1 MYIDYTD
8 PSTEYI
14 QNEINYANE
23 EPQLKHKQKQKQK
36 QTEVQTLELTYGHL
50 GRLMQSAEIL
60 AYKLNIIKKNTLLKY
75 QGYDTFE
82 VGLKKD
88 TDTIKY
94 DVINFLDFYEKAIIL
109 HNKNYKYVPP
119 KSINELINDLNLWKQ
134 NASADDKRFFQS
146 ILDLIQTG
154 SYNTSL
160 FPDENFLYQKAM
172 KDNAKFKKD
181 AGFWKTFSVP
191 ILKFLSNLIKK
202 TQEKVNNNPNYRPDI
217 HFGSKPVNNDYLKAA
232 VEIKNKEIE
241 INAKLNEINNI
252 LCDISPQK
260 KNLQL
265 LVNAVKNFNILYS
278 EIKKKYGDE
287 IQLDLNSIT
296 LLKNLISS
304 KNLDSETYKLLNNL
318 SIDIDPESFQ

>member
-1 MYIDYTD
+1 MIIDYTD

-23 EPQLKHKQKQKQK
+23 EPQLKHKQKQMQK
-36 QTEVQTLELTYGHL
+36 QTEAQTLELTYGHL

-60 AYKLNIIKKNTLLKY
+60 AYKLNIIKKNTPLKY
-75 QGYDTFE
+75 QVYDTFE

-134 NASADDKRFFQS
+134 NASADDKRFFQA
-146 ILDLIQTG
+146 ILYLIQTG

>member
-23 EPQLKHKQKQKQK
+23 EPQLKHKQKQMQK

-60 AYKLNIIKKNTLLKY
+60 AYKLNIIKKNTPLKY

-134 NASADDKRFFQS
+134 NASADDKRFFQA

-287 IQLDLNSIT
+287 IQLDLNSLT

>member
-1 MYIDYTD
+1 MIIDYTD

-23 EPQLKHKQKQKQK
+23 EPQLKHKQKQQQK

-60 AYKLNIIKKNTLLKY
+60 AYKLNIIKKNTPLKY
-75 QGYDTFE
+75 QGYYTFE
-82 VGLKKD
+82 VVLKKD

-94 DVINFLDFYEKAIIL
+94 DFINFLDFYEKSIIL

-134 NASADDKRFFQS
+134 NASADDKRFFQA

-181 AGFWKTFSVP
+181 AGF
-191 ILKFLSNLIKK
+191 
-202 TQEKVNNNPNYRPDI
+202 
-217 HFGSKPVNNDYLKAA
+217 
-232 VEIKNKEIE
+232 
-241 INAKLNEINNI
+241 
-252 LCDISPQK
+252 
-260 KNLQL
+260 
-265 LVNAVKNFNILYS
+265 
-278 EIKKKYGDE
+278 
-287 IQLDLNSIT
+287 
-296 LLKNLISS
+296 
-304 KNLDSETYKLLNNL
+304 
-318 SIDIDPESFQ
+318 

>member
-134 NASADDKRFFQS
+134 NASADDKRFFQA

>member
-1 MYIDYTD
+1 MT
-8 PSTEYI
+8 
-14 QNEINYANE
+14 
-23 EPQLKHKQKQKQK
+23 K
-36 QTEVQTLELTYGHL
+36 
-50 GRLMQSAEIL
+50 
-60 AYKLNIIKKNTLLKY
+60 
-75 QGYDTFE
+75 
-82 VGLKKD
+82 
-88 TDTIKY
+88 
-94 DVINFLDFYEKAIIL
+94 
-109 HNKNYKYVPP
+109 
-119 KSINELINDLNLWKQ
+119 
-134 NASADDKRFFQS
+134 
-146 ILDLIQTG
+146 
-154 SYNTSL
+154 
-160 FPDENFLYQKAM
+160 
-172 KDNAKFKKD
+172 
-181 AGFWKTFSVP
+181 
-191 ILKFLSNLIKK
+191 IKK